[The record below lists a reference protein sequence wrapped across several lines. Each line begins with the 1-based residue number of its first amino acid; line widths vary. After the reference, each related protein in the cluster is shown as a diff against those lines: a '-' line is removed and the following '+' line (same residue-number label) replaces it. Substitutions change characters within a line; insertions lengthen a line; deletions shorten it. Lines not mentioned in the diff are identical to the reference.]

1 MDISFRTSKLQKT
14 FSAEAALQKAYGA
27 RVGKAVMRR
36 MAVLRAARNLASVP
50 TAPPERRHQLGGD
63 RDEQFAVGLDRR
75 YRLVFA
81 PDHKPLLRMDDGGID
96 TGRVTAI
103 TIIEVV
109 DYH

>member
-1 MDISFRTSKLQKT
+1 MDIAFRTRKLQRT
-14 FSAEAALQKAYGA
+14 FSAEVALRKAYGA
-27 RVGKAVMRR
+27 RRAKVVMVR

-50 TAPPERRHQLGGD
+50 TAPPSRRHRLGGN
-63 RDEQFAVGLDRR
+63 RDGQYAVDLVHP

-81 PDHKPLLRMDDGGID
+81 PDHEPLPRMSDGGID